1 MILTELYRQEVK
13 TMNKM
18 TIKSEY
24 YPRRKIERLLYAVQ
38 VWYTLSERQRND
50 IYAVY
55 LEA

>member
-13 TMNKM
+13 NMKTTQK
-18 TIKSEY
+18 IY
-24 YPRRKIERLLYAVQ
+24 YPREKIERLLYAVQ
-38 VWYTLSERQRND
+38 VWYTLSERQQDD